1 MIAALKR
8 LAEVAPISTW
18 ALFGAGMSL
27 SLMQIAIVLLLWLG
41 RWSAPMERDQLKY
54 IGIIAIMLALDLMAV
69 IASLAKARIAAKG
82 FGGTGFELGSSGIEP
97 PATGMTVKTEVTK
110 TP

>member
-1 MIAALKR
+1 MIER
-8 LAEVAPISTW
+8 LRRLSEIAPVSTW
-18 ALFGAGMSL
+18 ALFGAGVAL
-27 SLMQIAIVLLLWLG
+27 SLMQIGMVLILWLG
-41 RWSAPMERDQLKY
+41 RWSAQLERDQLKY

-82 FGGTGFELGSSGIEP
+82 FAGTGFDIGSNGIDP
-97 PATGMTVKTEVTK
+97 PATGMTVRTEVTK